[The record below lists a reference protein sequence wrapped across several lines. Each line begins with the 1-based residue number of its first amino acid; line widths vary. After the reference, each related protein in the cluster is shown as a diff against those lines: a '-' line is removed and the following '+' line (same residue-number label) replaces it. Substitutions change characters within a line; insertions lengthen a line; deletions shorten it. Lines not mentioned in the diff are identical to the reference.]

1 MPAALATYLAVEAL
15 KPDLL
20 INAGTA
26 GGFESKGM
34 AIGDVLV
41 SSTIHNHD
49 RRMLLPIF
57 VDYGVANHTAVETA
71 RLREVSHEQARGW
84 WNTGHPP
91 TTPTHLS
98 LPRPSSS
105 SWAW

>member
-1 MPAALATYLAVEAL
+1 MPTNPQAL

-34 AIGDVLV
+34 GIGDVLV

-57 VDYGVANHTAVETA
+57 VDYGVHNHAAVATPK
-71 RLREVSHEQARGW
+71 LREVRPARSG
-84 WNTGHPP
+84 GFESRLHFF
-91 TTPTHLS
+91 
-98 LPRPSSS
+98 
-105 SWAW
+105 

>member
-1 MPAALATYLAVEAL
+1 MNSLDPRIDLLAQCPRSSPPQAL

-34 AIGDVLV
+34 GIGDVLV

-57 VDYGVANHTAVETA
+57 VDYGVHNHAAVATSK
-71 RLREVSHEQARGW
+71 LREVRPAFPAPLLLLRG
-84 WNTGHPP
+84 
-91 TTPTHLS
+91 
-98 LPRPSSS
+98 
-105 SWAW
+105 